1 MPLRE
6 IASGARRSTG
16 SPKSRTL
23 PFLAGRKPMTLF
35 MQVVLP
41 APLRPRS
48 ASTLPSPSANDTE
61 CSTWLSPWSAS
72 TSSRAS
78 AVAVSLIPKVNL
90 TGFGIGHHFGARP
103 FDDDPPVVQHG
114 DAIGHVERGVHVVLD
129 HHHCGLARH
138 AVDQA
143 LHLRALLARQ
153 AGERLVEQ
161 QHARLL
167 RERHGDLDAAL
178 FTVCHLR
185 YGPPRYAFQ
194 PDAGQHLAR
203 FLVKMG
209 RKAAEG
215 VPLWSRK
222 PQKRQ
227 RDVVLERVLR
237 EERDDLVGAREAAV
251 HAVVGREPADLF
263 AEQLD
268 GARIAREVAGEEIE
282 ERGLASAVRAD
293 DEPPFPGLNTQG
305 NIGDRGQAAER
316 LLQVLDT

>member
-1 MPLRE
+1 
-6 IASGARRSTG
+6 
-16 SPKSRTL
+16 
-23 PFLAGRKPMTLF
+23 MTLF

-41 APLRPRS
+41 APFLPRS
-48 ASTLPSPSANDTE
+48 ASTLPSPSANDTLW
-61 CSTWLSPWSAS
+61 STWLSPYSAS
-72 TSSRAS
+72 TLSRARAS
-78 AVAVSLIPKVNL
+78 VAKVDL
-90 TGFGIGHHFGARP
+90 AGFGIGHHFGARP
-103 FDDDPPVVQHG
+103 LDDHAPVVQHR
-114 DAIGHVERGVHVVLD
+114 DAIGHVERGIHVVLD
-129 HHHCGLARH
+129 HHHCGLAWH

-215 VPLWSRK
+215 VPPCARK
-222 PQKRQ
+222 PEKRK

-268 GARIAREVAGEEIE
+268 GARTPRQVAGEALE

-293 DEPPFPGLNTQG
+293 DEPPFPCLNAQG

>member
-1 MPLRE
+1 
-6 IASGARRSTG
+6 
-16 SPKSRTL
+16 
-23 PFLAGRKPMTLF
+23 MTLF

-41 APLRPRS
+41 APFLPRS
-48 ASTLPSPSANDTE
+48 ASTLPSPSASETLW
-61 CSTWLSPWSAS
+61 SPWLSPDSAS
-72 TSSRAS
+72 TLLRARAS
-78 AVAVSLIPKVNL
+78 VAKVDL
-90 TGFGIGHHFGARP
+90 AGFGIGHHFGARP
-103 FDDDPPVVQHG
+103 LDDHAPVVQHR
-114 DAIGHVERGVHVVLD
+114 DAIGHVERGIHVVLD
-129 HHHCGLARH
+129 HHHRGLARH

-178 FTVCHLR
+178 FSVRYFR
-185 YGPPRYAFQ
+185 YGPPRYALQ

-215 VPLWSRK
+215 VPPCARK
-222 PQKRQ
+222 PEKRK
-227 RDVVLERVLR
+227 RDVVLERVVG

-268 GARIAREVAGEEIE
+268 RPGVAREIAGEEIG
-282 ERGLASAVRAD
+282 ERGLAGAVRPD
-293 DEPPFPGLNTQG
+293 DQPPFPGLNTQG
-305 NIGDRGQAAER
+305 NVGDRRQAAEG
-316 LLQVLDT
+316 LLQVLDTKRFHNLFVPGTTPSGMNTTMNTKTKPSSMFQRSM